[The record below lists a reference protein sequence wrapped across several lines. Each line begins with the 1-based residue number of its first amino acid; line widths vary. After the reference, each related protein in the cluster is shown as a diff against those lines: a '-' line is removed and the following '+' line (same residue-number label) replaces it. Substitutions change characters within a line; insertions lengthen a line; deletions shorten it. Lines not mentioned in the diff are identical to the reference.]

1 MAVACEC
8 MNIFVLFDS
17 LAKVFPGGE
26 NALYDPERT
35 WGYHDGQIV
44 RLGAM
49 EPFSESQLVDELEK
63 MGLKAGQDFGGFD
76 VPWLEI
82 SSDYRFT
89 AVELKGKPN
98 GILIDAGNFEDFL
111 SGRLKPKRMR
121 ATAVIQEEGKT
132 LLVRDKNAGRFSL
145 PGGGLKRNEPVL
157 AAAIRE
163 LKEEL
168 GLTASQAER
177 ISDADY
183 DGHSNRHLVCK
194 LTLSAPK
201 DVRLNKSELAEYCW
215 WDGSKAIPVY
225 PHVLQI
231 LANLG

>member
-8 MNIFVLFDS
+8 MNIFVRFDS
-17 LAKVFPGGE
+17 LARALPGGAS
-26 NALYDPERT
+26 ALSDPTQT

-49 EPFSESQLVDELEK
+49 DPYREAMLVQELEK
-63 MGLKAGQDFGGFD
+63 MGLKAGRDFGGFD

-82 SSDYRFT
+82 SSDYPYT

-98 GILIDAGNFEDFL
+98 GILINAGNFDDFL
-111 SGRLKPKRMR
+111 TGRLRPKRMR
-121 ATAVIQEEGKT
+121 ATAVVQVEGKT
-132 LLVRDKNAGRFSL
+132 LLVRDKMAHRFSL
-145 PGGGLKRNEPVL
+145 PGGAPKRNEPAL

-177 ISDADY
+177 IRDADY
-183 DGHSNRHLVCK
+183 DGQGNRHLVCK
-194 LTLSAPK
+194 LTLSEAE
-201 DVRLNKSELAEYCW
+201 DVRLNTSELAEYCW
-215 WDGSKAIPVY
+215 WDGFQAIPVY
-225 PHVLQI
+225 PHVRKI
-231 LANLG
+231 LLNLG

>member
-8 MNIFVLFDS
+8 INIFVRFDS
-17 LAKVFPGGE
+17 LAKVLPGGKT
-26 NALYDPERT
+26 ALYDPDRT

-49 EPFSESQLVDELEK
+49 EPLGASLLVDELKK
-63 MGLKAGQDFGGFD
+63 MGLKAGRDFGGFD

-82 SSDYRFT
+82 SSNYPYT

-98 GILIDAGNFEDFL
+98 GILIDSGNFKDFL
-111 SGRLKPKRMR
+111 CGRLKPKRMR
-121 ATAVIQEEGKT
+121 ATAVIQDEGNT
-132 LLVRDKNAGRFSL
+132 LLVRDKNARLFSL
-145 PGGGLKRNEPVL
+145 PGGELKRNEPAL

-163 LKEEL
+163 LNEEL

-177 ISDADY
+177 IRDADY

-194 LTLSAPK
+194 LTLSEPK

-215 WDGSKAIPVY
+215 WDGSTAIPVY
-225 PHVLQI
+225 PHVREI